1 MKGVG
6 ICGIIRVRVKQTDG
20 IVVLPCTDETGEA
33 KMSAY
38 IIVVMIF
45 AMLYTFYMGFSDGA
59 NAVATCVATR
69 AIKARYALII
79 AGAVM
84 LIAPMLICYFLRSD
98 SVARTVGS
106 LVYSETLENVDPKA
120 GFVFMLST
128 MIAALVW
135 SVICVLISVPN
146 STSHTLLGGLV
157 GAAIACF
164 GFDCVNW
171 TAVGLKVILM
181 VFLTPLLCLTVG
193 FILDK
198 IFREICVYLDRS
210 VKKYFKAAQVVNV
223 VIMST
228 SISINNVQKTM
239 GIYLLTLAVCQGVD
253 IETYEFSFA
262 IVALISVAIMTGIVF
277 GGYRLIYAV
286 GKKIYRVGTLQ
297 SFTAQ
302 VSTAAVAL
310 TCSFAGIPIST
321 GQVVS
326 SSIIGVGIAERVS
339 AVRWGRAKK
348 IFSSWI
354 LTFPV
359 AACVGALVSLV
370 LKLIF
375 IR

>member
-1 MKGVG
+1 MN
-6 ICGIIRVRVKQTDG
+6 
-20 IVVLPCTDETGEA
+20 
-33 KMSAY
+33 AY
-38 IIVVMIF
+38 IIIVMLF

-69 AIKARYALII
+69 AVKARYALII

-84 LIAPMLICYFLRSD
+84 FIAPVVICYFLKSD

-106 LVYSETLENVDPKA
+106 LVYSETPENVDPKA

-135 SVICVLISVPN
+135 SVVCVLVSVPN

-157 GAAIACF
+157 GAAIVCF

-181 VFLTPLLCLTVG
+181 VFLTPLICITAG

-198 IFREICVYLDRS
+198 LFREICVYLDRS

-239 GIYLLTLAVCQGVD
+239 GIYLLTLAVCNGVD
-253 IETYEFSFA
+253 VETYEFSFA
-262 IVALISVAIMTGIVF
+262 IVALTSAAIMMGIVF

-302 VSTAAVAL
+302 VATEAVAL
-310 TCSFAGIPIST
+310 TCSFTGIPIST

-359 AACVGALVSLV
+359 AACVGAFVGFI

-375 IR
+375 VR

>member
-1 MKGVG
+1 MN
-6 ICGIIRVRVKQTDG
+6 
-20 IVVLPCTDETGEA
+20 
-33 KMSAY
+33 AY
-38 IIVVMIF
+38 IIIVMVF

-84 LIAPMLICYFLRSD
+84 FIAPVVICYFLKSD

-106 LVYSETLENVDPKA
+106 LVNSETLENVDPKA

-135 SVICVLISVPN
+135 SVVCVLVSVPN

-157 GAAIACF
+157 GAAIVCF

-181 VFLTPLLCLTVG
+181 VFLTPLICITAG

-198 IFREICVYLDRS
+198 LFREICVYLDRS

-239 GIYLLTLAVCQGVD
+239 GIYLLTLAVCNGVD
-253 IETYEFSFA
+253 VETYEFSFA
-262 IVALISVAIMTGIVF
+262 IVALTSAAIMMGIVF
-277 GGYRLIYAV
+277 GGYRLIHAV

-302 VSTAAVAL
+302 VATEAVAL
-310 TCSFAGIPIST
+310 TCSFTGIPIST

-359 AACVGALVSLV
+359 AACVGAFVGFI

-375 IR
+375 VR

>member
-1 MKGVG
+1 
-6 ICGIIRVRVKQTDG
+6 
-20 IVVLPCTDETGEA
+20 
-33 KMSAY
+33 MSAY
-38 IIVVMIF
+38 IIVVMVF

-84 LIAPMLICYFLRSD
+84 FIAPVLICYFLKSD

-106 LVYSETLENVDPKA
+106 LVYSESIESLTAEQ

-181 VFLTPLLCLTVG
+181 VFLTPLICMAVG
-193 FILDK
+193 FLLDK
-198 IFREICVYLDRS
+198 LLRAICVYLDRS
-210 VKKYFKAAQVVNV
+210 VKKYFKAAQVLNV
-223 VIMST
+223 VVMST

-239 GIYLLTLAVCQGVD
+239 GIYLLTLAVCKGVD
-253 IETYEFSFA
+253 IETYEFSFT
-262 IVALISVAIMTGIVF
+262 IVALISAAIMMGIVF

-302 VSTAAVAL
+302 VSTAAVTL
-310 TCSFAGIPIST
+310 TCSFTGIPVST

-348 IFSSWI
+348 IFASWI
-354 LTFPV
+354 FTFPV
-359 AACVGALVSLV
+359 AACIGALISLI

-375 IR
+375 VR

>member
-1 MKGVG
+1 MN
-6 ICGIIRVRVKQTDG
+6 
-20 IVVLPCTDETGEA
+20 
-33 KMSAY
+33 AY
-38 IIVVMIF
+38 IIIVMVF

-69 AIKARYALII
+69 AVKARYALII

-84 LIAPMLICYFLRSD
+84 FIAPVVICYFLKSD

-135 SVICVLISVPN
+135 SVVCVLVSVPN

-157 GAAIACF
+157 GAAIVCF

-181 VFLTPLLCLTVG
+181 VFLTPLICITAG

-198 IFREICVYLDRS
+198 LFREICVYLDRS

-239 GIYLLTLAVCQGVD
+239 GIYLLTLAVCNGVD
-253 IETYEFSFA
+253 VETYEFSFA
-262 IVALISVAIMTGIVF
+262 IVALTSAAIMMGIVF
-277 GGYRLIYAV
+277 GGYRLIHAV

-302 VSTAAVAL
+302 VATEAVAL
-310 TCSFAGIPIST
+310 TCSFTGIPIST

-359 AACVGALVSLV
+359 AACVGAFVGFI

-375 IR
+375 VR